1 MIYISIIDRE
11 ACVVMDKYNK
21 IHLGALLKA
30 LFVKIFGNKFCMAAL
45 DLLMTVIISL
55 HTSNMNFKSQVW
67 ICKLFLYV
75 GLAIAING
83 ICILADHMRNT
94 TEKTYKFYDDAYSI
108 QNKINYK
115 TATYLYR
122 VNKRISR
129 AIKEKKIEIGAFN
142 SIADFQSLSF
152 IVCNELCDFIVAT
165 FGCDC
170 EVTIFQRFTDTKNKD
185 FVKMIAFKN
194 NKNHQPSTYGKEF
207 KLSLKDNAPVFIS
220 VFNDLNEE
228 IKILHN
234 KKAVESEF
242 KYFEGSK
249 NREQEIC
256 QYIGIPIKTNRGKIE
271 IVLQLDVSKSKA
283 LGKNYNQLKQFA
295 EYILLPFCSL
305 LHCSFERDLILNKFY
320 DILEENISKSS

>member
-1 MIYISIIDRE
+1 MN
-11 ACVVMDKYNK
+11 KYNR
-21 IHLGALLKA
+21 IHLGALLKT
-30 LFVKIFGNKFCMAAL
+30 LFIKIFGNRFCMAVM

-55 HTSNMNFKSQVW
+55 HTSKVDFESKEW
-67 ICKLFLYV
+67 KIKLIAYV
-75 GLAIAING
+75 FIAVFING
-83 ICILADHMRNT
+83 ICILADSMRNMA
-94 TEKTYKFYDDAYSI
+94 EKTYRYYDEAYKI

-122 VNKRISR
+122 VNKRIVS
-129 AIKEKKIEIGAFN
+129 AIKERKIEIGALN
-142 SIADFQSLSF
+142 SIADFQTLSF
-152 IVCNELCDFIVAT
+152 MICSELCDFIVDI
-165 FGCDC
+165 FECDC

-194 NKNHQPSTYGKEF
+194 SKNHQPSTYGKEF
-207 KLSLKDNAPVFIS
+207 KLSSKDKCPVFVSI
-220 VFNDLNEE
+220 FNDLNEE
-228 IKILHN
+228 IEILHN
-234 KKAVESEF
+234 KKTVANEF

-256 QYIGIPIKTNRGKIE
+256 QYVGIPIKTNRGKVE
-271 IVLQLDVSKSKA
+271 IVLQIDVAKEKA

-320 DILEENISKSS
+320 DILEENISKSF

>member
-1 MIYISIIDRE
+1 MN
-11 ACVVMDKYNK
+11 KYYR
-21 IHLGALLKA
+21 IRLGALLKT
-30 LFVKIFGNKFCMAAL
+30 LFVKIFANKFCMASL

-55 HTSNMNFKSQVW
+55 HTAKIDFESEEWTN
-67 ICKLFLYV
+67 KLFIYV
-75 GLAIAING
+75 GVAVAING
-83 ICILADHMRNT
+83 ICILADYIRNV
-94 TEKTYKFYDDAYSI
+94 TERTYKYYDDAYRI
-108 QNKINYK
+108 QNKINCK

-122 VNKRISR
+122 VNKRIVR
-129 AIKEKKIEIGAFN
+129 AIKEKKIEVGALN
-142 SIADFQSLSF
+142 SIADFQTFSF
-152 IVCNELCDFIVAT
+152 MICSELCDFIVDI

-194 NKNHQPSTYGKEF
+194 SKNHQPSTYGKVF
-207 KLSLKDNAPVFIS
+207 KLSSKDNAPVFVS
-220 VFNDLNEE
+220 LFNDLNEE

-234 KKAVESEF
+234 KRAVENEF

-256 QYIGIPIKTNRGKIE
+256 QYIGIPIKTNRGKVE
-271 IVLQLDVSKSKA
+271 IVLQIDVSKAKA
-283 LGKNYNQLKQFA
+283 LGRNYNQLKQFA